1 MKILQI
7 ISGMPRR
14 TIRCLSLANL
24 TIPLLI
30 CSFLGSDGLVQMMLF
45 DVCISISIVLMI
57 SDIYNDWQTSLTFA
71 SFTFLV
77 SVVLSVAFSMGFST
91 ILVSLG
97 YVFVASFPLALC
109 LTIRTI
115 RVMKDIGFLTIRIS
129 GWEILL
135 CLIKYSFL
143 AFFLVAE
150 VFSVFC
156 SAFGGEIA
164 AWIPQTMLFM
174 ASALYALIY
183 LRNMVSGPV
192 VGFSVSG
199 TSSRGNDA
207 EIGAFVPEVSM
218 TDNRTMYNRM
228 CRYIEDKKPFL
239 DPAYALEEL
248 ARALFSNKAYISKMI
263 NSTTGLNFS
272 QFMNRYRV
280 NYARELY
287 ANDMDLKVKDLSD
300 LSGFHSQ
307 VSFNMAF
314 RLFYDITPGAWCKEY
329 KDMHT
334 VHAGK
339 EAESVPALEAR

>member
-1 MKILQI
+1 
-7 ISGMPRR
+7 MPYWSR
-14 TIRCLSLANL
+14 
-24 TIPLLI
+24 
-30 CSFLGSDGLVQMMLF
+30 
-45 DVCISISIVLMI
+45 
-57 SDIYNDWQTSLTFA
+57 W
-71 SFTFLV
+71 
-77 SVVLSVAFSMGFST
+77 
-91 ILVSLG
+91 G
-97 YVFVASFPLALC
+97 YVIVASFPLALS
-109 LTIRTI
+109 LTMRTI

-143 AFFLVAE
+143 AFFMVAE

-156 SAFGGEIA
+156 SAFGEEMA
-164 AWIPQTMLFM
+164 AWIPRTILFLT
-174 ASALYALIY
+174 SALYALIY

-192 VGFSVSG
+192 IGFSVSG
-199 TSSRGNDA
+199 APSNGKDA

-248 ARALFSNKAYISKMI
+248 AKALFSNKAYISKMI

-300 LSGFHSQ
+300 MSGFHSQ

>member
-7 ISGMPRR
+7 ISRMPRR

-24 TIPLLI
+24 TIPPLI
-30 CSFLGSDGLVQMMLF
+30 CFFLGSGNLVHMMLYN
-45 DVCISISIVLMI
+45 VCISISIVLMI
-57 SDIYNDWQTSLTFA
+57 SDVYNDWQTSLTLA
-71 SFTFLV
+71 SLTLVV
-77 SVVLSVAFSMGFST
+77 SVALSVAFSMGFNA

-97 YVFVASFPLALC
+97 YVIVASFPLALS
-109 LTIRTI
+109 LTMRTI

-143 AFFLVAE
+143 AFFMVAE

-156 SAFGGEIA
+156 SAFGEEMA
-164 AWIPQTMLFM
+164 AWIPRTILFL

-183 LRNMVSGPV
+183 LRDMVSGPV
-192 VGFSVSG
+192 IGFSVSG
-199 TSSRGNDA
+199 APSSGKDA

-248 ARALFSNKAYISKMI
+248 AKALFSNKAYISKMI

-300 LSGFHSQ
+300 MSGFHSQ
-307 VSFNMAF
+307 VSFNMA
-314 RLFYDITPGAWCKEY
+314 YDITPGAWCKEY

-334 VHAGK
+334 AHAGK

>member
-1 MKILQI
+1 M
-7 ISGMPRR
+7 
-14 TIRCLSLANL
+14 
-24 TIPLLI
+24 
-30 CSFLGSDGLVQMMLF
+30 
-45 DVCISISIVLMI
+45 
-57 SDIYNDWQTSLTFA
+57 
-71 SFTFLV
+71 
-77 SVVLSVAFSMGFST
+77 
-91 ILVSLG
+91 
-97 YVFVASFPLALC
+97 
-109 LTIRTI
+109 RTI

-143 AFFLVAE
+143 AFFMVAE

-156 SAFGGEIA
+156 SAFGEEMA
-164 AWIPQTMLFM
+164 AWIPRTILFL

-192 VGFSVSG
+192 IGFSVSG
-199 TSSRGNDA
+199 APSSGKDA

-248 ARALFSNKAYISKMI
+248 AKALFSNKAYISKMI

-300 LSGFHSQ
+300 MSGFHSQ

-334 VHAGK
+334 AHAGK
-339 EAESVPALEAR
+339 EAESVPALETR

>member
-24 TIPLLI
+24 TIPPLI
-30 CSFLGSDGLVQMMLF
+30 CFFLGSGNLAHMMLYN
-45 DVCISISIVLMI
+45 VCISISIVLMI
-57 SDIYNDWQTSLTFA
+57 SDVYNDWQTSLTLA
-71 SFTFLV
+71 SLTLVV
-77 SVVLSVAFSMGFST
+77 SVALSVAFSMGFST

-97 YVFVASFPLALC
+97 YVIVASFPLALS
-109 LTIRTI
+109 LTMRTI
-115 RVMKDIGFLTIRIS
+115 RVMKDIRIS

-143 AFFLVAE
+143 AFFMVAE

-156 SAFGGEIA
+156 SAFGEEMA
-164 AWIPQTMLFM
+164 AWIPQTILFL

-192 VGFSVSG
+192 IGFSVSG
-199 TSSRGNDA
+199 APSSGKDA

-248 ARALFSNKAYISKMI
+248 AKALFSNKAYISKMI

-287 ANDMDLKVKDLSD
+287 ANDMNLKVKDLSD
-300 LSGFHSQ
+300 MSGFHSQ

-334 VHAGK
+334 AHAGK

>member
-7 ISGMPRR
+7 ISRMPRR

-24 TIPLLI
+24 TIPPLI
-30 CSFLGSDGLVQMMLF
+30 CFFLDSGNLVHMMLF

-77 SVVLSVAFSMGFST
+77 SVVLSVAFS

-97 YVFVASFPLALC
+97 YVFVASFPLALS
-109 LTIRTI
+109 LTMRTI

-143 AFFLVAE
+143 AFFMVAE

-156 SAFGGEIA
+156 SAFGEEMA
-164 AWIPQTMLFM
+164 AWIPRTILFL

-192 VGFSVSG
+192 IGFSVSG
-199 TSSRGNDA
+199 APSSVKDA

-248 ARALFSNKAYISKMI
+248 AKALFSNKAYISKMI

-300 LSGFHSQ
+300 MSGFHSQ

-339 EAESVPALEAR
+339 EAESVPALETR

>member
-24 TIPLLI
+24 TIPPLI
-30 CSFLGSDGLVQMMLF
+30 CFFLGSDGLVQMMLF

-77 SVVLSVAFSMGFST
+77 SVVLSVAFSLGFNT
-91 ILVSLG
+91 ALVSLG

-115 RVMKDIGFLTIRIS
+115 RVMKDI
-129 GWEILL
+129 
-135 CLIKYSFL
+135 SFL
-143 AFFLVAE
+143 AFFMVAE

-156 SAFGGEIA
+156 SAFGEEMS
-164 AWIPQTMLFM
+164 AWIPRTILFL

-192 VGFSVSG
+192 IGFSVSG
-199 TSSRGNDA
+199 APSSGKDA

-248 ARALFSNKAYISKMI
+248 AKALFSNKAYISKMI

-300 LSGFHSQ
+300 MSGFHSQ

>member
-7 ISGMPRR
+7 ISRMPRR

-24 TIPLLI
+24 TIPPLI
-30 CSFLGSDGLVQMMLF
+30 CFFLGSGNLAHMMLYN
-45 DVCISISIVLMI
+45 VCISISIVLMI
-57 SDIYNDWQTSLTFA
+57 SDVYNDWQTSLTLA
-71 SFTFLV
+71 SLTLVV
-77 SVVLSVAFSMGFST
+77 SVALSVAFSMGFST

-97 YVFVASFPLALC
+97 YVIVASFPLALS
-109 LTIRTI
+109 LTMRTI

-143 AFFLVAE
+143 AFFMVAE

-156 SAFGGEIA
+156 SAFGEEMA
-164 AWIPQTMLFM
+164 AWIPQTILFL

-192 VGFSVSG
+192 IGFSVSG
-199 TSSRGNDA
+199 APSSGKDA

-248 ARALFSNKAYISKMI
+248 AKAYISKMI

-300 LSGFHSQ
+300 MSGFHSQ

>member
-1 MKILQI
+1 MLQV
-7 ISGMPRR
+7 S
-14 TIRCLSLANL
+14 
-24 TIPLLI
+24 
-30 CSFLGSDGLVQMMLF
+30 Q
-45 DVCISISIVLMI
+45 
-57 SDIYNDWQTSLTFA
+57 
-71 SFTFLV
+71 LV

-164 AWIPQTMLFM
+164 AWIPRTMLFM

-192 VGFSVSG
+192 IGFSVSG

-248 ARALFSNKAYISKMI
+248 AKALFSNKAYIFKMF
-263 NSTTGLNFS
+263 NSTT
-272 QFMNRYRV
+272 
-280 NYARELY
+280 
-287 ANDMDLKVKDLSD
+287 
-300 LSGFHSQ
+300 
-307 VSFNMAF
+307 
-314 RLFYDITPGAWCKEY
+314 
-329 KDMHT
+329 
-334 VHAGK
+334 
-339 EAESVPALEAR
+339 

>member
-1 MKILQI
+1 MNILQI
-7 ISGMPRR
+7 ISRMPRR

-24 TIPLLI
+24 TIPPLI
-30 CSFLGSDGLVQMMLF
+30 CFFLGSGNLVHMMLYN
-45 DVCISISIVLMI
+45 VCISISIVLMI

-143 AFFLVAE
+143 AFFMVAE

-156 SAFGGEIA
+156 SAFGEEMA
-164 AWIPQTMLFM
+164 AWIPRTILFL

-192 VGFSVSG
+192 IGFSVSG
-199 TSSRGNDA
+199 APSSGKDA

-248 ARALFSNKAYISKMI
+248 AKALFSNKAYISKMI

-300 LSGFHSQ
+300 MSGFHSQ

-329 KDMHT
+329 KDTHT
-334 VHAGK
+334 AHAGK